1 MGNRKLPFG
10 YQMRMGEIIQNE
22 LEAKAV
28 QDIFLQYTFG
38 ASLKEIAEQKH
49 CLVRGNELDY
59 VKASNLLLEDF
70 RSGKLGRLTL
80 EYPEVQDLA

>member
-1 MGNRKLPFG
+1 MYISLIFSGSTEIKLV
-10 YQMRMGEIIQNE
+10 YSC
-22 LEAKAV
+22 L
-28 QDIFLQYTFG
+28 LYTSY
-38 ASLKEIAEQKH
+38 ACLKEIAEQKH